1 MELEENRR
9 KAFEHL
15 AENQEKVKGKFNKR
29 ARSRM
34 LQKGDMVLMWDR
46 RHKKPWKHKKFDK
59 LWLDPY
65 KIENVV
71 ALNYFY
77 LDHLDG
83 EKLPLLVNG
92 QYLKIYY
99 VDGM

>member
-1 MELEENRR
+1 VELEENRR

-46 RHKKPWKHKKFDK
+46 RHKKP
-59 LWLDPY
+59 
-65 KIENVV
+65 
-71 ALNYFY
+71 
-77 LDHLDG
+77 
-83 EKLPLLVNG
+83 
-92 QYLKIYY
+92 
-99 VDGM
+99 